1 MFHIVSFLETNEVEV
16 VPTGWVDG
24 DQCVWPTLKGDS
36 LTKAVKMNMKPKKD
50 WKKYKVKLLYT
61 TDNYEDARRKLP
73 EAEMFTDIQSDAEGD
88 GKKPRRVMKSLRL
101 RDFKLLSNSDSDEDD
116 RQNLTVLEPPPP
128 IQPPTFQMTQS
139 ISSPST
145 PQHQPSVYQP
155 PSASWSSKSQQSS
168 LYQPDTQPSASQ
180 QQSLFQPA
188 SQPLTDQQPTLYQP
202 VSHPSTSP
210 QQSLYQPA
218 SHSSTSP
225 QQSLYQPASHPS
237 LSPQQSLYQPAS
249 QPSLSP
255 QQSLYQPASQPSL
268 SPQQSLYQP
277 ASQPSLSPQQS
288 LYQPASQPSL
298 SPQQSFYQPASQ
310 PSTSPQQSFYQPT
323 SQPSR
328 SGQQSLFQP
337 ASQPSPSPQQS
348 LYQPASQPS
357 MSPQQSFY
365 QPAIQPSKNRQK
377 SLYQQASQPSSR
389 QTPFSHSASRTLRQH
404 LTFHQPAIQ
413 ASPSQQPFL
422 YQPTSQPSLESHQT
436 SHAQSQSPT
445 EMDPVGPE
453 SVLRAIQPLQIML
466 KEILTKQEMVLDQQ
480 KTILRILH
488 STNRPNSD
496 VHDGATFKNHL
507 PVKDT
512 ESLQCLEAELKTNT
526 NIKSELINYLGLIGG
541 VDVRDTVWRV
551 LKATFSTTVA
561 RGMNW
566 RGVNGKVCFQRLVL
580 KEVVIGAVRQNPQ
593 TRASTQKE
601 IELTIIKWLHLA
613 GDRDGGRRER
623 MKRPLATQV
632 QVQE

>member
-73 EAEMFTDIQSDAEGD
+73 DAEMFTDIQSDAEGD
-88 GKKPRRVMKSLRL
+88 GKKQRRVMKSLRL

-128 IQPPTFQMTQS
+128 IQPPTFQMTQL

-168 LYQPDTQPSASQ
+168 LYQPDSQPSASQ

-202 VSHPSTSP
+202 VSRPSTSP

-218 SHSSTSP
+218 SH
-225 QQSLYQPASHPS
+225 
-237 LSPQQSLYQPAS
+237 
-249 QPSLSP
+249 
-255 QQSLYQPASQPSL
+255 PSL

-328 SGQQSLFQP
+328 SGQHTLFQP

-348 LYQPASQPS
+348 LYQPASQQS

-422 YQPTSQPSLESHQT
+422 YQPTSQPSSESHQT